1 MHNSHVT
8 VRQESVVFSEFINQ
22 TLIIT
27 DVAEDMYRF
36 EEHREE
42 EKARSKDDLGVL
54 LKRKFLFARGGNAR
68 FYFSQLPEQEIVII
82 NLT

>member
-1 MHNSHVT
+1 
-8 VRQESVVFSEFINQ
+8 
-22 TLIIT
+22 
-27 DVAEDMYRF
+27 MYRV